1 MVLSRRLTTAACLF
15 ALVCPLASTAA
26 PERVWRNPVTD
37 GTATISIDWM
47 SWIDSLSEG
56 VLFTFHHA
64 ARDAEV
70 ALIVE
75 SAEVASP
82 AEYLR
87 RLPNVQG
94 FSWGSPL
101 WELMREENGRDVYY
115 AAYSVEG
122 DGNEW
127 SPSYVEIRVWRDS
140 KGVFWTSRIRCPSN
154 DAHLVVEARKLV
166 RVLEGTVLNPHKPAE
181 DETPEVE
188 PT

>member
-15 ALVCPLASTAA
+15 ALVCPLASAA
-26 PERVWRNPVTD
+26 GAERVWRNPVTD

-56 VLFTFHHA
+56 VLFTFHHS

-82 AEYLR
+82 TEYLR
-87 RLPNVQG
+87 RLPNVKG
-94 FSWGSPL
+94 FGWGSPL
-101 WELMREENGRDVYY
+101 WELMREESGRDVYY

-122 DGNEW
+122 DGNGW

-140 KGVFWTSRIRCPSN
+140 KGVFWTSGIRCASD
-154 DAHLVVEARKLV
+154 DAQLVAEARKLV

-181 DETPEVE
+181 DQTPEIE